1 MHDLFGEDINFNIV
15 CGTIAL
21 LYEAH
26 VLKLLRYGRVVAL
39 ARDYVV
45 LNIARPV
52 YLASIRHFISEF
64 IPEPEQSLKKFR
76 DRTGIVSPP
85 GSQPATLL
93 ELTLNP
99 ISLVVW
105 PIFSRIGL

>member
-1 MHDLFGEDINFNIV
+1 MHYLEGEDINFNIV
-15 CGTIAL
+15 CGEIAL
-21 LYEAH
+21 LYVAH
-26 VLKLLRYGRVVAL
+26 VLKQLRYGEAVAL
-39 ARDYVV
+39 TRDYV
-45 LNIARPV
+45 LNTERSV
-52 YLASIRHFISEF
+52 YLTSIRHFISEF

-76 DRTGIVSPP
+76 DRTGIVFAP

-93 ELTLNP
+93 KLTLNP